1 MRPKRDPVP
10 RARDAWVW
18 LGGLALLGVLGGG
31 VTAAAVVLWENIDIR
46 QLVPQ
51 LAAAAPGSLPLPE
64 PATPAARDNDRFDA
78 VFFNSNR
85 NQAYFPE
92 TGYYAAA
99 LDAWRSLVRDV
110 GGVVRD
116 VGSVAELRQSGPDDV
131 LVLVEAPCLAQD
143 ELAAVHAH
151 LRAGGGVVA
160 NWAFG
165 ARDEACAWR
174 GWQPLADLTGAEDVR
189 ELPAREALFLTVPA
203 GVPLS
208 AGLDPGSRVEL
219 RPEPSLALRLPGP
232 RVYWSDWALNP
243 APDET
248 GGGADAA
255 AVTSRTP
262 EGGRVAWFGLRHG
275 QALTATDS
283 LRLRRIL
290 ENGVLWAAGTAV
302 AAPSAWPGGNR
313 ASLVFTLDVEDESR
327 NAIDVATLLRE
338 REVPGTFYVVSQ
350 LVLEDIELGAA
361 LLAAGEVGTQTSD
374 HTPVSGLTQQDQR
387 FRLRRA
393 WSEIQAW
400 TGTPPSGLHPPEES
414 FDANTLVA
422 WQLAGGRYLVA
433 ANEARSASPEVHTT
447 PDGAMVLLPRILK
460 DDYNLIVQDR
470 VIRASSLERAF
481 LDDLR
486 KMHAIGGLAI
496 VAGHTQIMRPGPRL
510 DAIGM
515 VADSAMAQGDW
526 WIARADDVADWWLAR
541 TGTRLTFVPRGDAPA
556 LGDGFAPAR
565 VSDVLVEAPL
575 DRGVDGLW
583 VDLALPRGTASMLPL
598 VNGRSVDFAST
609 EWGMRVP
616 VPALAP
622 GDTARISLF
631 VTTTREPTAP

>member
-18 LGGLALLGVLGGG
+18 LGGLALLGILGGG

-51 LAAAAPGSLPLPE
+51 LTAAPSRLPLPE
-64 PATPAARDNDRFDA
+64 PATSAARDNETFDA
-78 VFFNSNR
+78 VFFNSAR
-85 NQAYFPE
+85 NEAFFPE
-92 TGYYAAA
+92 AGYYGAA
-99 LDAWRSLVRDV
+99 LDAWRSVVRDV

-116 VGSVAELRQSGPDDV
+116 AGSVAELRESGPDDV
-131 LVLVEAPCLAQD
+131 LVLVEAPCLTRE
-143 ELAAVHAH
+143 ELDAVHAH

-174 GWQPLADLTGAEDVR
+174 GWQALAELTGAEDVR
-189 ELPAREALFLTVPA
+189 ELPAREGLFLTVPA
-203 GVPLS
+203 GVALA
-208 AGLDPGSRVEL
+208 AGFDPGSRVEL
-219 RPEPSLALRLPGP
+219 RPDPSLALRLPGP

-243 APDET
+243 APDES
-248 GGGADAA
+248 GGAADAA

-275 QALTATDS
+275 QAVTATDS
-283 LRLRRIL
+283 LRLRRLL
-290 ENGVLWAAGTAV
+290 ENGVLWAAGTAR
-302 AAPSAWPGGNR
+302 AAPSAWPEGRR
-313 ASLVFTLDVEDESR
+313 ASLVFTLDVEDASR
-327 NAIDVATLLRE
+327 NAIDMAALLRG
-338 REVPGTFYVVSQ
+338 REVPGTFFAVSQ
-350 LVLEDIELGAA
+350 LVAEDAELAAA

-374 HTPVSGLTQQDQR
+374 HTPVSGLTPQDQR

-393 WSEIQAW
+393 WAEIEAW
-400 TGTPPSGLHPPEES
+400 TGAPPSGLHPPEES
-414 FDANTLVA
+414 FDANTLAA
-422 WQLAGGRYLVA
+422 WQLAGGRYLLA

-447 PDGAMVLLPRILK
+447 PDGVLVLLPRILK

-470 VIRASSLERAF
+470 VIRASSLERAL
-481 LDDLR
+481 LDDVR
-486 KMHAIGGLAI
+486 KMHAIGGVAI

-510 DAIGM
+510 DAIGT
-515 VADSAMAQGDW
+515 VADSAKAQGDW

-541 TGTRLTFVPRGDAPA
+541 AGTRLTFVPRGGAGP
-556 LGDGFAPAR
+556 LGEGFEPAR

-583 VDLALPRGTASMLPL
+583 VDLVLPRGSASMLPV

-631 VTTTREPTAP
+631 IATTPEPAAP